1 MVLNS
6 NCEISLEKSNKDLDF
21 LRLEPDSF
29 LKCDDI
35 PKVSLSKKYVSKFSN
50 GWNKWNGLEVKGQ
63 IKDGI
68 ESMVKNCYNEKNKK
82 SNNLKNNYCN
92 LAKDVNDLNN
102 SNLYKD
108 LCLA

>member
-1 MVLNS
+1 
-6 NCEISLEKSNKDLDF
+6 
-21 LRLEPDSF
+21 
-29 LKCDDI
+29 
-35 PKVSLSKKYVSKFSN
+35 
-50 GWNKWNGLEVKGQ
+50 
-63 IKDGI
+63 
-68 ESMVKNCYNEKNKK
+68 MVKNCYNEKNKK